1 VGLIRALLYMPV
13 HGRVTSAIHWRIQK
27 VVINAFVLKALLP
40 RPRLDQNSIYRKWSS
55 DSKLPAARLRYYHR
69 TELPGSMAL
78 QRTVAVFL
86 LTHWDTALAR
96 SPDNPANQGNT

>member
-1 VGLIRALLYMPV
+1 MVIR
-13 HGRVTSAIHWRIQK
+13 Q
-27 VVINAFVLKALLP
+27 
-40 RPRLDQNSIYRKWSS
+40 Q
-55 DSKLPAARLRYYHR
+55 LPAARLRYYHR